1 MKCWVLVLFLGMM
14 NGVMGE
20 KLADFRWENRVLV
33 VAGADEGFV
42 KAAGK
47 EKAGIEDRDMRVFVL
62 NGEKEAKEKFPVG
75 DGLRGE
81 LVKKVSAE
89 GGEKT
94 VWLIGKDGNTVLQWS
109 LAEFSFAKV
118 FASIDGMPMRQREMA

>member
-1 MKCWVLVLFLGMM
+1 
-14 NGVMGE
+14 
-20 KLADFRWENRVLV
+20 
-33 VAGADEGFV
+33 
-42 KAAGK
+42 
-47 EKAGIEDRDMRVFVL
+47 MRVFVL
-62 NGEKEAKEKFPVG
+62 NGEKEAKERFPVG

-109 LAEFSFAKV
+109 LEEFSFAKV
-118 FASIDGMPMRQREMA
+118 FASIDGMPMRQREMRERK